1 MQTVHNKE
9 LIHNILRQ
17 MVHGSVL
24 ETRISHIPALQ
35 DFQMQG
41 GYAEY

>member
-9 LIHNILRQ
+9 VIHNILTQ
-17 MVHGSVL
+17 MVRGSVL
-24 ETRISHIPALQ
+24 ETRISHIPALH

-41 GYAEY
+41 GSEY